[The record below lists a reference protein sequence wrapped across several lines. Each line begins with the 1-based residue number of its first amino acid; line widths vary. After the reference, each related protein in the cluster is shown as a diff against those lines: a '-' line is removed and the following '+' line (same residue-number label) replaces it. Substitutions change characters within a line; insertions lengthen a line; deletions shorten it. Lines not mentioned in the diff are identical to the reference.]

1 MKAFIKDKIM
11 KHTKYAVIFGIF
23 LTLIACGPRGDQG
36 KLAQLERKRDAMTE
50 EIDIL
55 KQKIAL
61 ENGSAPKIEKVK
73 NVEITQVG
81 KDEFLHFI
89 QAQGVVESDNN
100 VLVAPLASGIVKKI
114 HVTAGDKVKNG
125 QLLAELD
132 MSILE
137 SGIAELEGG
146 LTLAKT
152 IFERQQRL
160 WNKKIGSEIQYL
172 QTKNNKESLERKLV
186 TLQEQAKLT
195 KIYAPLS
202 GTIDEVLIKEGEVA
216 AAGMGAI
223 RVVQLSALKIRVDL
237 SEIYIA
243 RMKKRDPV
251 RVSIPV
257 AGKEFDLNIDA
268 VSQVIHPKDRTF
280 QIEIKIPRGEK
291 EIKPNMLAVLKIND
305 YSNPDALTVPV
316 NIIQETEK
324 QVFLFT
330 ASRINGD
337 WISQKRI
344 VTTGRNY
351 NGRVEILS
359 GLEDGEYVVTLGYQ
373 NLADGQKLTVS
384 DR

>member
-1 MKAFIKDKIM
+1 M

-23 LTLIACGPRGDQG
+23 LILIACGPREDQG
-36 KLAQLERKRDAMTE
+36 KLAQLESKRDALTE
-50 EIDIL
+50 EIETL

-61 ENGSAPKIEKVK
+61 DNGSVPKVEKVK
-73 NVEITQVG
+73 NVKITQII
-81 KDEFLHFI
+81 KNEFMHFI

-100 VLVAPLASGIVKKI
+100 VLAAPLASGIVKRI
-114 HVTAGDKVKNG
+114 HVSAGDRVKKG
-125 QLLAELD
+125 QLMAELD
-132 MSILE
+132 MAILE

-146 LTLAKT
+146 LKLANT

-160 WNKKIGSEIQYL
+160 WNKNIGSEIQYL
-172 QTKNNKESLERKLV
+172 QAKNSKESLERKLV

-251 RVSIPV
+251 HVSIPV

-330 ASRINGD
+330 ASRINGG